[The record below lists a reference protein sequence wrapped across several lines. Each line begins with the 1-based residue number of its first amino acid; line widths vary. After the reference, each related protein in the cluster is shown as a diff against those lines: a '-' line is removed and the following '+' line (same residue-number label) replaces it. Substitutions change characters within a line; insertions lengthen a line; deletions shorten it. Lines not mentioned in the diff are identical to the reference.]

1 VCFVNRNVFIYIFT
15 TINLKTIIMK
25 TINDEITLTNVID
38 KLNIWIGDVQF
49 DLTEDWNEEKP
60 LMQQQLQQLLVAKAN
75 LELIKETGGQ
85 ILSSSISK

>member
-1 VCFVNRNVFIYIFT
+1 
-15 TINLKTIIMK
+15 MK
-25 TINDEITLTNVID
+25 SLNDVITLTDVID
-38 KLNIWIGDVQF
+38 KLNTWIGDVQF
-49 DLTEDWNEEKP
+49 DLTEDWNEEKA

>member
-1 VCFVNRNVFIYIFT
+1 
-15 TINLKTIIMK
+15 MK

-49 DLTEDWNEEKP
+49 DLTEDWNEEKT

>member
-1 VCFVNRNVFIYIFT
+1 
-15 TINLKTIIMK
+15 MK
-25 TINDEITLTNVID
+25 TINDKITLTNVID

-49 DLTEDWNEEKP
+49 DLTEDWNEEKT
-60 LMQQQLQQLLVAKAN
+60 LMQQQLQQLLVDKAN

>member
-1 VCFVNRNVFIYIFT
+1 
-15 TINLKTIIMK
+15 MK

-49 DLTEDWNEEKP
+49 DLTEGWNEEKP

>member
-1 VCFVNRNVFIYIFT
+1 
-15 TINLKTIIMK
+15 MK
-25 TINDEITLTNVID
+25 NINDEITLTKVID

-60 LMQQQLQQLLVAKAN
+60 LMKQQLQQLLVAKAN

>member
-1 VCFVNRNVFIYIFT
+1 
-15 TINLKTIIMK
+15 MK

-85 ILSSSISK
+85 ILSSSIPK